1 MSTPSGH
8 SLLQALHS
16 RQRSRISW
24 SRSSPSAARG
34 SAAESA
40 FTRAFARPR
49 VESSSSRVA
58 MYDGHMTPVAD
69 FRHRPMFMHR
79 SAAPRIPPVAS
90 KLSLLAYGGGMNGAA
105 SRRFSVMAGAVSIL
119 SALIPAAWP
128 QSPLRLRLAPFKA
141 YPQLSMVTYTPD
153 Q

>member
-34 SAAESA
+34 SAAERA

-49 VESSSSRVA
+49 VEPSSSRVA

-90 KLSLLAYGGGMNGAA
+90 KLSLLAYGGGMSGTA
-105 SRRFSVMAGAVSIL
+105 SRRFSVMAGAVSIFPRVL
-119 SALIPAAWP
+119 PPAASERRLHRLLGP
-128 QSPLRLRLAPFKA
+128 YTCRHHTQPL
-141 YPQLSMVTYTPD
+141 Y
-153 Q
+153 

>member
-34 SAAESA
+34 SAAGSA
-40 FTRAFARPR
+40 STGGFARPG

-90 KLSLLAYGGGMNGAA
+90 KLSLLAYGGGMSGTA
-105 SRRFSVMAGAVSIL
+105 SRRFSVMAGAFTIL
-119 SALIPAAWP
+119 PPGLPAPPSAHPP
-128 QSPLRLRLAPFKA
+128 PPRLP
-141 YPQLSMVTYTPD
+141 PYTP
-153 Q
+153 